1 MNLPKHQILVVDDDL
16 DIQSF
21 LLLTLKPYYRL
32 KAVGDATQAMDE
44 LKKNASD
51 YDLILSDIQLPG
63 VDGIQL
69 SEQLKSQ
76 GLAIPL
82 IMMTAHASVE
92 TAVAA
97 MKTGVFDYILKP
109 LDIDDLRISIDR
121 ALRVQSLESE
131 NTILRQEVKRTW
143 NLESIVGKSP
153 AIRGVFDLLQR
164 VAPTHANVMITGE
177 TGTGKEVF
185 AKALHNMSGRS
196 AQPFV
201 PINCSAIPAELLE
214 SELFGH
220 TKGSFTGAH
229 QDKKGL
235 FEEAEGGTVFLD
247 EIGDME
253 ISLQAKLLRVIQ
265 ERKIKPV
272 GGNKQRTIDVRIISA
287 THKDLKAAMR
297 DGLFREDLF
306 YRLCVIPMH
315 LPALRQRKEDIPL
328 LSDHFFKK
336 HVATHGL
343 KVRGFTP
350 KAMEKLMNH
359 PWEGNVRELENFI
372 ERSAILC
379 SEEWISDENLPFMSA
394 IASAGNFLD
403 ERFSENLT
411 LREVEHRYINMVL
424 RKTGMRKEQAAQI
437 LGIDRKTLYR
447 KEREFGLTT
456 DIESGGGAGASADSG
471 SGPAHEDLMTAH

>member
-1 MNLPKHQILVVDDDL
+1 MVFIRIQMNSPQHQILIVDDDL

-21 LLLTLKPYYRL
+21 LLLTLKPYYHA
-32 KAVGDATQAMDE
+32 KAVGDAGQALSE
-44 LKKNASD
+44 LTKNSGK
-51 YDLILSDIQLPG
+51 YDLVLADIHLPG
-63 VDGIQL
+63 ESGIQL
-69 SEQLKSQ
+69 SEELKAN
-76 GLAIPL
+76 GIHLPVIV
-82 IMMTAHASVE
+82 MTAHGSVE
-92 TAVAA
+92 SAVSA
-97 MKTGVFDYILKP
+97 MKKGVFDYILKP
-109 LDIDDLRISIDR
+109 IDIDDLRISIDR
-121 ALRVQSLESE
+121 ALHVQSLENE
-131 NTILRQEVKRTW
+131 NSILRQEVKRSWTVE
-143 NLESIVGKSP
+143 NIIGKSM
-153 AIRGVFDLLQR
+153 AIRQVFDLLQR
-164 VAPTHANVMITGE
+164 IAPTQANVLLTGE

-185 AKALHNMSGRS
+185 AKAIHNLSGR
-196 AQPFV
+196 AARPFV

-235 FEEAEGGTVFLD
+235 FEDAEGGTVFLD

-272 GGNKQRTIDVRIISA
+272 GGNKQRDIDVRIISA

-306 YRLCVIPMH
+306 YRLCVIPME

-328 LSDHFFKK
+328 LAEHFFKK

-350 KAMEKLMNH
+350 KAMEKLMEH

-379 SEEWISDENLPFMSA
+379 MDEWISEQSLPFMNTGS
-394 IASAGNFLD
+394 SAGQFLD

-411 LREVEHRYINMVL
+411 LKEIEKRYINMVL

-447 KEREFGLTT
+447 KEKEFGLVENDTVSEP
-456 DIESGGGAGASADSG
+456 ESESAGA
-471 SGPAHEDLMTAH
+471 PATH